1 MNMDNFGFFLI
12 FLLGFSHDMMKDDKV
27 ENIDEDDKVE
37 NMENLGEN

>member
-1 MNMDNFGFFLI
+1 
-12 FLLGFSHDMMKDDKV
+12 MKDDKV